1 MDFLWPNC
9 FAAGSS
15 EFAESVAAEMLASAG
30 NSAAPEQVEQVEQV
44 ELAECFA
51 LVKQADR
58 HNKQN
63 LAHFGKDYSTVEAL
77 VADFAH
83 PPHKDFDYNLVDSY
97 YL

>member
-1 MDFLWPNC
+1 MKL
-9 FAAGSS
+9 
-15 EFAESVAAEMLASAG
+15 AESVAAEMLASAE
-30 NSAAPEQVEQVEQV
+30 NSAATEQVEQV
-44 ELAECFA
+44 ELAGRFA

-63 LAHFGKDYSTVEAL
+63 LAHFGKDYLVAEAL

>member
-1 MDFLWPNC
+1 
-9 FAAGSS
+9 
-15 EFAESVAAEMLASAG
+15 MLASAE
-30 NSAAPEQVEQVEQV
+30 NSAATEQVEQV
-44 ELAECFA
+44 ELAGHFA
-51 LVKQADR
+51 LMKQADR

-63 LAHFGKDYSTVEAL
+63 LAHFGKDYLAAEAL